1 MPRLLIKDAHEW
13 TNEISSVPTIWRTAV
28 KGTDLKLSAGK
39 EDPVEFDSSL
49 TLCSDI
55 GGVVIGG
62 RFTNNE
68 IPLLLS
74 SLYLSNDGGTAAASS
89 EVRVLSDFE
98 TRSFSDSSDKRASA
112 RPLVWSTSQVGSLAG
127 RRATLTKASK
137 SRT

>member
-1 MPRLLIKDAHEW
+1 MNGPMRFLLPL
-13 TNEISSVPTIWRTAV
+13 PTIWRTAV

-89 EVRVLSDFE
+89 EVRVLSDSWLFRFRRQTGFGSTPRLE
-98 TRSFSDSSDKRASA
+98 T
-112 RPLVWSTSQVGSLAG
+112 PVMLGVWLGG
-127 RRATLTKASK
+127 GPHDEGF
-137 SRT
+137 